1 MATLLGN
8 RVYLELPKKEE
19 SKLIVDENTKEALE
33 KEMINKMNKLK
44 VHTVGTAIMDE
55 DLVVGVFVL
64 VDPAALK
71 LAKVIPLSEDE
82 DVLLISHFD
91 VIQIW

>member
-1 MATLLGN
+1 
-8 RVYLELPKKEE
+8 
-19 SKLIVDENTKEALE
+19 
-33 KEMINKMNKLK
+33 
-44 VHTVGTAIMDE
+44 MDE
-55 DLVVGVFVL
+55 DLVVGAFVL

-82 DVLLISHFD
+82 EVLLISHFD